1 MSRKSTVPPKAW
13 LALENGSVYEGLSAG
28 AGGTAQGE
36 VVFTTSMTGYVET
49 LTDPSYWGQI
59 VVATNPHIGNH
70 GVQLEDRQW
79 DRIAAAG
86 YVVADKTSPDSP
98 GMDGRSLRRFLQEG
112 GVVAAS
118 GLPTRDLALMIRGA
132 GALRGVLTT
141 EKASSKALVALARRV
156 PAMEGRSLSRLV
168 SVREPRV
175 FGRSRRRVSLLDL
188 GSKRALI
195 DTLIESG
202 VSVKAFPAR
211 TSAATLLKE
220 GPEAVV
226 LSSGPGD
233 PAAMRPEIETT
244 RELMRSGVPVL
255 GICLGYQLLGLAAGA
270 SSFKLKFGHH
280 GANHPVKD
288 LQTGQVLI
296 TTQNHGFALKAGSL
310 PSGWRETHRSL
321 NDGTLE
327 GFKHRHAAGLQF
339 HPEGAPGP
347 REARELV
354 RRFLNRSS

>member
-1 MSRKSTVPPKAW
+1 MAR
-13 LALENGSVYEGLSAG
+13 LALENGLIFEGFAAG
-28 AGGTAQGE
+28 AEGTAEGE
-36 VVFTTSMTGYVET
+36 VVFSTSMTGYVET

-59 VVATNPHIGNH
+59 VVATHPHVGNH
-70 GVQLEDRQW
+70 GVQRADRQRE
-79 DRIAAAG
+79 RIAAAG
-86 YVVADKTSPDSP
+86 YVTADEDSP
-98 GMDGRSLRRFLQEG
+98 NSPGEDGWSLRRFLQDG

-118 GLPTRDLALMIRGA
+118 GLPTRDLALMIRKT

-141 EKASSKALVALARRV
+141 EKASPKALLALARRV
-156 PAMEGRSLSRLV
+156 PAMSGRSLSHLV

-188 GSKRALI
+188 GAKRALI
-195 DTLIESG
+195 DALIESG
-202 VSVKAFPAR
+202 VSVKAFPSRA
-211 TSAATLLKE
+211 SAATLLQE

-233 PAAMRPEIETT
+233 PAAMRPEIETA

-270 SSFKLKFGHH
+270 SSVKLKFGHH

-296 TTQNHGFALKAGSL
+296 TTQNHGFAIKAGSL
-310 PSGWRETHRSL
+310 PSSFRETHRSL

-327 GFKHRHAAGLQF
+327 GFKHGRVAGLQF

-354 RRFLNRSS
+354 RRFLNR

>member
-1 MSRKSTVPPKAW
+1 MISRKAR
-13 LALENGSVYEGLSAG
+13 LALENGSIFEGFAAG
-28 AGGTAQGE
+28 AEGTAEGE

-59 VVATNPHIGNH
+59 VVATHPHIGNH
-70 GVQLEDRQW
+70 GVQLADRQW
-79 DRIAAAG
+79 ERIAVAG
-86 YVVADKTSPDSP
+86 YVVADEDSP
-98 GMDGRSLRRFLQEG
+98 ESPGEGGWSLRRFLQEG
-112 GVVAAS
+112 GVVTAS
-118 GLPTRDLALMIRGA
+118 GLPTRDLVLMIRRT

-141 EKASSKALVALARRV
+141 EKASPKALVALSRRV
-156 PAMEGRSLSRLV
+156 PLMAGRSLSHLV
-168 SVREPRV
+168 GVRDPHV

-188 GSKRALI
+188 GAKRALI

-202 VSVKAFPAR
+202 VSVKVFPSR
-211 TSAATLLKE
+211 TPATILLKE

-233 PAAMRPEIETT
+233 PAAMRPEIETA
-244 RELMRSGVPVL
+244 RELMRSGVAVI
-255 GICLGYQLLGLAAGA
+255 GICLGHQLLGLAAGA

-288 LQTGQVLI
+288 LETGRIFI
-296 TTQNHGFALKAGSL
+296 TTQNHGFALKAGCL
-310 PSGWRETHRSL
+310 PSSFRETHRSL
-321 NDGTLE
+321 YDGTIE
-327 GFKHRHAAGLQF
+327 GFHFRRRRVAGLQF

-354 RRFLNRSS
+354 RQFLND